1 MLFLLDGD
9 GRVFASQRESNDCRC
24 CRSLPFG
31 LSSVVDSIIAQ
42 SQAIFAAGEADFVID
57 LPLAVRIFSIKHKSR
72 PTIALYI
79 ERAYR
84 HTD

>member
-1 MLFLLDGD
+1 MLFILDAD
-9 GRVFASQRESNDCRC
+9 GRVFASQRESVTCQC

-31 LSSVVDSIIAQ
+31 LNSVVDSIVAQ
-42 SQAIFAAGEADFVID
+42 SQAIFAAGQADFIVD

-79 ERAYR
+79 ERAHR
-84 HTD
+84 RTD

>member
-9 GRVFASQRESNDCRC
+9 GRVFASERESSGSQS

-31 LSSVVDSIIAQ
+31 LSSVVESIIAQ